1 MTEKY
6 DIENS
11 TQKNQVF
18 SGHIYIFHAF
28 DIGDDV
34 NLDKIKES
42 GEVTPRPLKLSKYF
56 KRYHIPLAI
65 DLPNGH
71 ASANWLSAKIYSFGA
86 LSIIYKIP
94 FEDTLENLR
103 KQIEDIDNK
112 CHEQSVV
119 DASSIYKKIKRF
131 TSKPKFFHTRSSYP
145 VIQVTPTNDITAS
158 TLEKEYG
165 ALIASTIRFEQQT
178 LSEYHIEEMLED
190 AIGYFKGDLIVI
202 DSEAAFVYDKEHEE
216 TLDFFEFANIQH
228 LELQYFNATLN
239 KQLNTMYE
247 ERTIKLP
254 FTSYLPFI
262 GTQSDSPISELGRL
276 RVDISVI
283 VERLEDSIRIV
294 GEAYYSEIYDLLAKK
309 RELYDLKDS
318 INKKLSIIEDIRTV
332 YQHQIDSIR
341 EDILSVLIII
351 LIMIEVVL
359 GFMHLR

>member
-1 MTEKY
+1 MIEKKEL
-6 DIENS
+6 DS
-11 TQKNQVF
+11 AQQKTTIF
-18 SGHIYIFHAF
+18 SGSIYIFHAF

-34 NLDKIKES
+34 SLEKIKES

-65 DLPNGH
+65 DLPN
-71 ASANWLSAKIYSFGA
+71 SAGSAHWLSAKIYSFGA
-86 LSIIYKIP
+86 LSLIYRIP
-94 FEDTLENLR
+94 FEGTLDNLR
-103 KQIEDIDNK
+103 KQIEDIDTK

-119 DASSIYKKIKRF
+119 DASSIYKKVKRF

-145 VIQVTPTNDITAS
+145 VIQVSPIQDITA
-158 TLEKEYG
+158 TMLEKEYG
-165 ALIASTIRFEQQT
+165 ATIASTIRFEQQT

-202 DSEAAFVYDKEHEE
+202 DSEAAFLYDNEYEE

-239 KQLNTMYE
+239 KQLNQIYE

-254 FTSYLPFI
+254 LTSYLPFI
-262 GTQSDSPISELGRL
+262 GTQLTSPVGELGRL

-332 YQHQIDSIR
+332 YQHQIDSTR

-351 LIMIEVVL
+351 LIMIEVIIGIL
-359 GFMHLR
+359 HLK